1 MSAAAPENDML
12 RVLLGLILVVIAL
25 RAVSRLLHGIAAGI
39 AAPRQAPPAATPLA
53 RDPVCGTY
61 VVPSRALTSGS
72 GQAMRFFCSE
82 RCREAWNRR

>member
-1 MSAAAPENDML
+1 ML
-12 RVLLGLILVVIAL
+12 RLLLGFILVIIVL
-25 RAVSRLLHGIAAGI
+25 RAVSRLLHGIAEGV
-39 AAPRQAPPAATPLA
+39 AAPRQTPPSATPLV

-72 GQAMRFFCSE
+72 GTAMRFFCSE

>member
-1 MSAAAPENDML
+1 ML

-61 VVPSRALTSGS
+61 VVPVTGADLRLRSGH
-72 GQAMRFFCSE
+72 AVLLFRTMP
-82 RCREAWNRR
+82 